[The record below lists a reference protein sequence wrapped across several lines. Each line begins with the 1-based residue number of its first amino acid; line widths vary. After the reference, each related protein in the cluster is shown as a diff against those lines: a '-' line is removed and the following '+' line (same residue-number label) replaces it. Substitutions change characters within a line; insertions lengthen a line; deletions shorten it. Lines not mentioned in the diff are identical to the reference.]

1 MAFMD
6 KPKNKLT
13 DTFLSVLHWGIIGIE
28 AAVAVALTALAA
40 GALASLAVQMW
51 SAASAGTPLTHAEFQ
66 IILAEVLQVFILVEL
81 FRVTIAYMK
90 HENVIPTVLEAA
102 LVAVARKFI
111 VFEGGSNYLAT
122 AAGLAIL
129 LLAVA
134 ITWWLLTK
142 SNACALDLD
151 T

>member
-1 MAFMD
+1 ME
-6 KPKNKLT
+6 KPKSKLT
-13 DTFLSVLHWGIIGIE
+13 DTFLSGLHWGIVGIE
-28 AAVAVALTALAA
+28 ALVAVALTALAA
-40 GALASLAVQMW
+40 GALVSLGIQMW
-51 SAASAGTPLTHAEFQ
+51 GAAATGTPLTHTEFQ
-66 IILAEVLQVFILVEL
+66 TILAEVLQVFILVEL

-111 VFEGGSNYLAT
+111 VFEGGGQYLNT

-134 ITWWLLTK
+134 IAWWLLAK
-142 SNACALDLD
+142 SNACEMDPES
-151 T
+151 

>member
-1 MAFMD
+1 MTGMD
-6 KPKNKLT
+6 KPKNRLT

-28 AAVAVALTALAA
+28 ALVAVALTALAA
-40 GALASLAVQMW
+40 GALAALAMQMW
-51 SAASAGTPLTHAEFQ
+51 LAATTGTPLTHSEFQ
-66 IILAEVLQVFILVEL
+66 IILAEVLQVFVLVEL

-111 VFEGGSNYLAT
+111 VFEGGDQYLMT
-122 AAGLAIL
+122 ALSLSAL

-134 ITWWLLTK
+134 IAWWLLAK
-142 SNACALDLD
+142 SNACELDIEA
-151 T
+151 